1 MKLSKRTL
9 LLAPALLAT
18 GATVLAGCSSPMA
31 GDDEYPS
38 KTVKIIVPFA
48 AGGSLD
54 ANSRILAECLN
65 AGGGEWII
73 ENQEGGGGTIG
84 VNNLVSAKPD
94 GYTLAYL
101 SSSGMALTPLVA
113 EGTQYTTDDL
123 EPLAIVT
130 EAPAALVVA
139 ADSPYET
146 AEEFFAA
153 AGSGEELSVAT
164 TGALGL
170 YQLVVESLAEDG
182 GVTPVPFDGTAPAVT
197 AALGGNTDAVMAE
210 VSGSTLESITAGDMR
225 ALATG
230 SAEETDLL
238 PGVPTF
244 ESLGY
249 DLPESTNYGVMVGT
263 GDLPDDLQE
272 QVGAM
277 VAECATDSAVID
289 TIGDA
294 FVLDEP
300 LTGDGVRA
308 VIDDAAEQYSSV
320 IEARG

>member
-1 MKLSKRTL
+1 MKLSKKKL
-9 LLAPALLAT
+9 FVVPAVLASGALA
-18 GATVLAGCSSPMA
+18 LAGCSSPTA
-31 GDDEYPS
+31 GGDEFPS

-65 AGGGEWII
+65 DQGGEWII

-101 SSSGMALTPLVA
+101 SSSGMALTPLVSD
-113 EGTQYTTDDL
+113 GTQYTPDDL
-123 EPLAIVT
+123 EPLTIVT

-146 AEEFFAA
+146 AEDFFAA
-153 AGSGEELSVAT
+153 ADSGKELSVAT

-170 YQLVVESLAEDG
+170 YQLVVESLAEDLDL
-182 GVTPVPFDGTAPAVT
+182 TPVPFDGTAPAVT
-197 AALGGNTDAVMAE
+197 AALGGNTDAVVAE
-210 VSGSTLESITAGDMR
+210 VSGSTLESITSGEMR

-230 SAEETDLL
+230 AAEETDLL

-244 ESLGY
+244 ASLGY
-249 DLPESTNYGVMVGT
+249 DLPESTNYGIMVGSSE
-263 GDLPDDLQE
+263 LPGDLQE
-272 QVGAM
+272 QIGSM
-277 VAECATDSAVID
+277 VSDCATDPAVVE
-289 TIGDA
+289 TIGDD
-294 FVLDEP
+294 FVLDDP
-300 LTGDGVRA
+300 LTGDDARA
-308 VIDDAAEQYSSV
+308 VIDDAAEQYAAV